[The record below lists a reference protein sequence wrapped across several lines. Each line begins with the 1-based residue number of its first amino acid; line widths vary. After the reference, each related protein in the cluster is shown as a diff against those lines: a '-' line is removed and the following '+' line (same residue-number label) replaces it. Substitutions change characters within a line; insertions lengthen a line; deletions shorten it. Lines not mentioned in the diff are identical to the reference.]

1 MQTEGEKWRRL
12 GVTVKTPG
20 TKTDPSHSREKKI
33 LLSRQKRIIVKG
45 DKEKENGK
53 KKIKKRWRQDGGV
66 SLSSRLTAAE

>member
-33 LLSRQKRIIVKG
+33 LLSRQKRIIVKE
-45 DKEKENGK
+45 DKENENG